1 VPPVIVIVGRGRFE
15 ETALVGGVAVPIHEK
30 PTSSIG
36 AEFEDYDNHGRP
48 DTHVTALAG
57 ETFPL
62 FRNDGGGQFSDRTG
76 PGGRAR
82 ATLRRSGWSNVLEDL
97 DNDGWKDLFTAN
109 SHVNDCID
117 AFEAHSYKEPNA
129 VFRNAGDGTFNDVSA
144 EIGPDFRSRGSTAAR
159 GGRFEL

>member
-1 VPPVIVIVGRGRFE
+1 MPDFLFRNTGRGRFE
-15 ETALVGGVAVPIHEK
+15 ETALVGGVAVPIHGK

-36 AEFEDYDNHGRP
+36 AEFEDYDN
-48 DTHVTALAG
+48 
-57 ETFPL
+57 
-62 FRNDGGGQFSDRTG
+62 DGGGQFSDRTG
-76 PGGRAR
+76 PGRLAR

-117 AFEAHSYKEPNA
+117 AFEAQ
-129 VFRNAGDGTFNDVSA
+129 
-144 EIGPDFRSRGSTAAR
+144 IGPDFRSRGSTAAR